1 MLDIAVKVPVGCEDG
16 EAQPVGDGANEQVNR
31 RAGNTATAAVVKQPG
46 GVLIIGGLERK
57 IVEGGQVFAERLE
70 GGLVWDAGED
80 FLPDG
85 TDEHGP
91 AFADQVG
98 PLLDKPALLRGEV
111 CGRAA

>member
-57 IVEGGQVFAERLE
+57 IVEGG
-70 GGLVWDAGED
+70 LVWDAGED